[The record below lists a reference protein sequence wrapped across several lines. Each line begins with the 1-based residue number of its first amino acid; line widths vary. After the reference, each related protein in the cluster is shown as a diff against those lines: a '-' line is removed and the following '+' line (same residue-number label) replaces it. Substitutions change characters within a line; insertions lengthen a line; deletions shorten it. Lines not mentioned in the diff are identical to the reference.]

1 MPRAPPAPLLLPGN
15 HLEGG
20 GQLLR
25 NALTLSILT
34 RTPIHL
40 THIRGNRPSGGG
52 LKPQHVSCVAAL
64 AMLSEASIGRNP
76 YKDMFALSRGL
87 TEIIFRPGMAA
98 DWSRG
103 MWGVRTGGRIAPPR
117 AGLGDGGADGDG
129 KEGERVVE
137 VDIGSNGAV
146 TLVLQAVLPVV
157 MFGAYKYNH
166 NYLPNRTPSTPPL
179 ISTDGIKS
187 TATAT
192 TIYITGGT
200 NVSFSPSI
208 EYINQILFP
217 TLTQHLHLPP
227 LSLSLLRRGWAG
239 SSELGKIKV
248 SVGELSPGDGLRGFR
263 IEPDREKGERVDKV
277 CVTIVVPTERE
288 VRLWSEVAR
297 GMVRAAGVKGW
308 RVPPQPTGK
317 EEGVE
322 GVEAVVAGVAGV
334 GIGQEDG
341 GDGEDGEDGGE
352 VEVEISNMSMPTL
365 GPAGPAGGE
374 ARASGVGG
382 ANAQS
387 YYVMVHTVSHPSGWR
402 MGYDVL
408 YTAQKSAK
416 LPGLVGTLDNKRTS
430 SSKNKKKGRNSKPNN
445 SNNKPP
451 TSSVWP
457 PPDDTCT
464 DTTCPPPGDQD
475 DSSPELIESRLLA
488 RRLLS
493 KALAKLA
500 TQWFQGEVL
509 DEFLRDQLVIYQ
521 ALCTGESYISGGQ
534 GEVGRL
540 GGEEVM
546 GGLKEEGVQ
555 WGSGSLHAQTAR
567 WIAREVG
574 GVEWVGSGKEG
585 CVGVGLKAGEK
596 WEGEWEGEWEERMRR
611 RRKERGG
618 EGEVEDE
625 VEVEVEEEKEKEVRE
640 GL

>member
-1 MPRAPPAPLLLPGN
+1 
-15 HLEGG
+15 
-20 GQLLR
+20 
-25 NALTLSILT
+25 
-34 RTPIHL
+34 
-40 THIRGNRPSGGG
+40 
-52 LKPQHVSCVAAL
+52 
-64 AMLSEASIGRNP
+64 
-76 YKDMFALSRGL
+76 D
-87 TEIIFRPGMAA
+87 
-98 DWSRG
+98 
-103 MWGVRTGGRIAPPR
+103 
-117 AGLGDGGADGDG
+117 GDEDG

-157 MFGAYKYNH
+157 MFGAYKYDH
-166 NYLPNRTPSTPPL
+166 NYLPNRTPPPL
-179 ISTDGIKS
+179 RSTDGIKL
-187 TATAT
+187 TATTT

-217 TLTQHLHLPP
+217 TLTQHLHLPH

-288 VRLWSEVAR
+288 VRVWSEVAR
-297 GMVRAAGVKGW
+297 GMVRAVGVKGW
-308 RVPPQPTGK
+308 RVPPPPRAK
-317 EEGVE
+317 EE
-322 GVEAVVAGVAGV
+322 GVEAVVAGVARV

-341 GDGEDGEDGGE
+341 EDGGDGGE
-352 VEVEISNMSMPTL
+352 VEVEITNMSMPTL
-365 GPAGPAGGE
+365 GPAGPAGGG

-416 LPGLVGTLDNKRTS
+416 LPGLVGSLDNKRSS
-430 SSKNKKKGRNSKPNN
+430 SSKNKKKGRNSKPINN
-445 SNNKPP
+445 NNKPP
-451 TSSVWP
+451 TTSVWP

-464 DTTCPPPGDQD
+464 DTDCPPPGDED

-500 TQWFQGEVL
+500 TQWSQGEVL

-540 GGEEVM
+540 GGEEVT
-546 GGLKEEGVQ
+546 GGLKEEGVK

-567 WIAREVG
+567 WIAQEVG
-574 GVEWVGSGKEG
+574 GVEWVGGGKEG
-585 CVGVGLKAGEK
+585 CVGVGLKAWEEWEEG
-596 WEGEWEGEWEERMRR
+596 WEGGWEERMRR
-611 RRKERGG
+611 RRKERGR
-618 EGEVEDE
+618 EGGVDE
-625 VEVEVEEEKEKEVRE
+625 VEVEMEEGVDEVEVEMEEEKEEQLRE
-640 GL
+640 GI